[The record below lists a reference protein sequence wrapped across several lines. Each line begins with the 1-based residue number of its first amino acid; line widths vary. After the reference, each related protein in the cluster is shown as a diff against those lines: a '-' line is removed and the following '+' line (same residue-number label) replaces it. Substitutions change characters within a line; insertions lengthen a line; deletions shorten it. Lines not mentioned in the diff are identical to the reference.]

1 MRQVERELKQAAL
14 EQQKPAVNALNQVVK
29 AAQESVYAMRRE
41 MSRYRG
47 SQRFIRYD
55 DACGH
60 GRMPLGHGLLYRQRL
75 RADCRDAADGSCLGD
90 ESSAC

>member
-1 MRQVERELKQAAL
+1 
-14 EQQKPAVNALNQVVK
+14 
-29 AAQESVYAMRRE
+29 
-41 MSRYRG
+41 MSRYNVEV
-47 SQRFIRYD
+47 SDLSRYD